1 MTWGRIEKQA
11 PIIVIDPT
19 QTNKI
24 TKSLLAPPPLAY
36 DSPLLS
42 TQSFSSSTSSLNSV
56 KTNHIGQLEFFDI
69 AIVNKQMLQ
78 IEELRQ
84 DIITLNQKYVQQ
96 IEKFQEAEQ
105 QKVQFEHELEDLS
118 RNLFEQANAMVSKE
132 KKTRFLVE
140 QKLIYTQRELNLV
153 REELENERAQFKELR
168 SKLEG
173 QIDNSESCK
182 ETDTVE
188 IVDRGW
194 LDMFKDFIKAAPNTP
209 LDLLH
214 RLSFLK
220 LCFTMDVQ
228 PCLRSGIGFSR
239 LTLKRL
245 LESVIHQ
252 SCFIERTT
260 PFQLNQQESVRRPSF
275 VARFRPAPGTQCYG
289 CNSKIDKQT
298 EMFRFKLKE
307 QDTDWQYIDKACR
320 NRLVAVCDFYA
331 FVRHVQ
337 LGLQAART
345 AESLFEECFK
355 LRLTMF
361 YARSGTFMK
370 R

>member
-1 MTWGRIEKQA
+1 MTWGRIEQQA

-24 TKSLLAPPPLAY
+24 TNPLLAPPPLSY

-42 TQSFSSSTSSLNSV
+42 IQSFSSSTSSLNSEQ
-56 KTNHIGQLEFFDI
+56 TNHIGQLEFFDT
-69 AIVNKQMLQ
+69 ATVNKQVLQ

-84 DIITLNQKYVQQ
+84 DVITLNQKYVQQ
-96 IEKFQEAEQ
+96 IERFQESEQ
-105 QKVQFEHELEDLS
+105 QKAQVEHELEDLS
-118 RNLFEQANAMVSKE
+118 RNLFEQANTMVSKE

-140 QKLIYTQRELNLV
+140 QKLIRTQRELSLV
-153 REELENERAQFKELR
+153 REELENERAQFKELK

-173 QIDNSESCK
+173 QIDSSASCK
-182 ETDTVE
+182 ETDTVD

-252 SCFIERTT
+252 PCFIERTS

-289 CNSKIDKQT
+289 CNSKIDKT

-345 AESLFEECFK
+345 VESLFEECFK

-361 YARSGTFMK
+361 YARSGIFMK